1 LKLPVVW
8 KEASDLIWT
17 HRYRLL
23 LGLALMLLN
32 RLAGFVLPASSKY
45 IIDDVVGKQDTHLLY
60 WIAGAAFVAILVQ
73 ASTGF
78 LLSQVVGVAAH
89 RAIAEMRKR
98 VQAHITR
105 LPVTFFDSMQSG
117 ALISRVMTDP
127 DGVRNLVGT
136 GLVQLTGGLFSAS
149 IALAWLFYINWHLTL
164 VTLGILAVFGVAMG
178 FAFKRLRPIFRE
190 RSKISAEV
198 SGRLGESIGGI
209 RVVKAYT
216 AEKREDLVFARGAHR
231 LFRNVFRTM
240 TGTAATSAMATLTL
254 GLVGITMAVLGAQAL
269 IDKTMTQGDFVMY
282 LLLTAMVVAPVVEI
296 ASIGTQITDA
306 FAGLDRIREISKL
319 AEENAED
326 LSREAMPSLHGD
338 VVFENVTFEYSP
350 GVPVLKNVSFSAP
363 AGSTTALVGSSGS
376 GKSTLIGLVMGFHN
390 PLSGRILVDGRDLK
404 TVRLH
409 DYRQHLAVVLQD
421 NFLFD
426 GTILDNVRFARP
438 DATREEVRQACR
450 IANCLDFVEGF
461 EKGFDTLIGERGVKV
476 SGGQRQRLAI
486 ARALLAQP
494 RILILDEATSSLDS
508 ESEAAIQEGLKSLRS
523 GRTSFVIAHR
533 LSTIRG
539 ASQILVLE
547 GGEIVERGTHAE
559 LFALKGRYRQL
570 YDKQHALETDRYV
583 NPGEE
588 LKPVDMDTPKEKRE
602 VVA

>member
-1 LKLPVVW
+1 MKLPSVW
-8 KEASDLIWT
+8 QEASELIWT

-23 LGLALMLLN
+23 LGLVLMMAN
-32 RLAGFVLPASSKY
+32 RLSGFVLPGASKS
-45 IIDDVVGKQDTHLLY
+45 IIDDVVGKRDTHLLY
-60 WIAGAAFVAILVQ
+60 WIAGAASVAIVIQ
-73 ASTGF
+73 AATGF

-89 RAIAEMRKR
+89 RAIAEMRKK

-136 GLVQLTGGLFSAS
+136 GVVQLVGGFVTAS
-149 IALAWLFYINWHLTL
+149 IGLAWLFYINWHLTL

-198 SGRLGESIGGI
+198 SGRLGESIGGV

-240 TGTAATSAMATLTL
+240 TATAATGAMATLTL
-254 GLVGITMAVLGAQAL
+254 GLVGITMAVLGAQSL
-269 IDKTMTQGDFVMY
+269 IDKTMTQGDFVLY

-306 FAGLDRIREISKL
+306 FAGLDRIRELSKL
-319 AEENAED
+319 PEENAGD
-326 LSREAMPSLHGD
+326 RSREAMPSLHGD
-338 VVFENVTFEYSP
+338 VKFENVTFEYAP
-350 GVPVLKNVSFSAP
+350 GVPVLKNVSFTAP
-363 AGSTTALVGSSGS
+363 AGTTTALVGSSGS

-390 PLSGRILVDGRDLK
+390 PKSGRILIDGRDLNS
-404 TVRLH
+404 VRLH

-438 DATREEVRQACR
+438 DATLEEVRQACR
-450 IANCLDFVEGF
+450 IANCLDFVNGF

-508 ESEAAIQEGLKSLRS
+508 ESEAAIQEGLKSLRT

-588 LKPVDMDTPKEKRE
+588 LKPPEVDPPQEKRE